1 MSSKWK
7 FIAAGA
13 LVLGLVAAGI
23 GGTVALAQ
31 GPTPQSQSGKTLADL
46 FWQALA
52 QKLGTTVDKVKQ
64 AETDARKDAITKG
77 VTQGLLTQT
86 QADGMLQRLQ
96 NAPLDGMFG
105 GRGPGGPFGGA
116 SAAVATAELDAA
128 AKALGMTSA
137 DLKTALQTKTLLAL
151 AQEKSVDVTK
161 LRTAIADAEK
171 AAIDQAVKDGTL
183 SQTQADALKANIK
196 PENIDLL
203 HGLPGASPNGG
214 PGERGGANRPG
225 DMGGPNQPGG
235 FGPLAGGQG
244 KP

>member
-1 MSSKWK
+1 VFSKVK

-13 LVLGLVAAGI
+13 LVLGLLVAGI
-23 GGTVALAQ
+23 GGTVVLAQ
-31 GPTPQSQSGKTLADL
+31 GSTPQSQSGVKTLADL

-64 AETDARKDAITKG
+64 AETDAHKDAITQG
-77 VTQGLLTQT
+77 VAQGLLTQT

-96 NAPLDGMFG
+96 NGTLDGPFG
-105 GRGPGGPFGGA
+105 GRGPGGPFGGT
-116 SAAVATAELDAA
+116 SAAIATAELDAA
-128 AKALGMTSA
+128 AKALGLTSA
-137 DLKTALQTKTLLAL
+137 DLKTALQTKTLLGL

-171 AAIDQAVKDGTL
+171 AAIDQAVKNGTL

-203 HGLPGASPNGG
+203 HGLPGMSPRGPEGQGAPNRPGG
-214 PGERGGANRPG
+214 PGRR
-225 DMGGPNQPGG
+225 
-235 FGPLAGGQG
+235 
-244 KP
+244 